1 MSTPTK
7 KKKNLIEI
15 KELSENTHHHLVF
28 GDPTVWREVLQH
40 GYEELQAAIPV
51 AQQEH
56 HANQIHDTHHRTG
69 QVISHMENLGNKF
82 HS

>member
-1 MSTPTK
+1 MSLQP

-15 KELSENTHHHLVF
+15 KELPEITHHHLVF
-28 GDPTVWREVLQH
+28 GDPAIWRKVLKH

-56 HANQIHDTHHRTG
+56 HANQIYDTHHRTG
-69 QVISHMENLGNKF
+69 QVIGHMENLWNEF
-82 HS
+82 NS